1 MCIVLLGFFQHLSDH
16 FFVIMLTNELVN
28 VGYGLLLGLLFELSE
43 GHVLDQTIIFYV
55 ENFWPLFQ
63 AVDVIDVFVS

>member
-1 MCIVLLGFFQHLSDH
+1 
-16 FFVIMLTNELVN
+16 MLTNELVN

-55 ENFWPLFQ
+55 ENLWPLFQ